1 MEEPQGMILRGLETL
16 SSYDFE
22 VTFRPG
28 TQHGNADSLSRVN
41 HATPIKQED
50 SEDQPLY
57 DVPTSSL
64 NLLDYDVAMEDF
76 PAVLSLEAVLPQD
89 MKQLKTLQAADP
101 TLKIVRK
108 WVHGGQLP
116 PKLEVRTYDTLV
128 RSYSSIFPQLRLYPR
143 GILIRSCQNLLGE
156 ETPTS

>member
-1 MEEPQGMILRGLETL
+1 MEEPQGRILRWLETL

-28 TQHGNADSLSRVN
+28 TQHGNADSLSRAD
-41 HATPIKQED
+41 HATPISQED
-50 SEDQPLY
+50 AEDQSLY

-89 MKQLKTLQAADP
+89 VKRLKTLQASDP
-101 TLKIVRK
+101 TLKVVRK
-108 WVHGGQLP
+108 WVH
-116 PKLEVRTYDTLV
+116 KL
-128 RSYSSIFPQLRLYPR
+128 S
-143 GILIRSCQNLLGE
+143 LIQI
-156 ETPTS
+156 